1 MNNREMAEYFKN
13 IADLLEIKGE
23 GIYRV
28 LAYRRAGEALHS
40 LGRDIRDVWKAGQLE
55 EIPGVGKA
63 IAAKIDELLQTG
75 TLAFYEKLAAE
86 VPPSL
91 IEVLKVADVGPK
103 KAALFWKE
111 LGIVSVDELEA
122 AAKAGKLRSL
132 RGMGERSETRILES
146 IEIMKGRQTKRVSIG
161 VALPM
166 ARSLIAYLKEIPG
179 VKTAEIA
186 GSLRRWRET
195 VGDLDLIVAAE
206 DAVPIMEA
214 FVALPQ
220 VNRVRGSGETK
231 ASVELR
237 EGLGAQ
243 LWVHPPARFG
253 TAWQYATGS
262 QAHNVALRELALEHG
277 LSLSEH
283 GFLQQAGGEILC
295 SEEVEVYRTLGL
307 PWIPPEMREDR
318 GELKSAAEGRL
329 PQLVKLEDLVGE
341 LHAHTDWSDGSSDLP
356 GMVDAAVQ
364 LGFVYLV
371 ISDHSQSLGVAGGLS
386 VERLRQQRKLIAE
399 VQEQVGGRIRL
410 LQGAEVEILADGRL
424 DYPDEVLAELDIVTA
439 SLHSALRQPGE
450 KITQRLLKAIGNPH
464 VDMIGHPT
472 GRLIGAREP
481 ADLDIE
487 TILRAAVEHGVIL
500 EINAHPDRLDLNDV
514 HARLAVD
521 MGCLVA
527 INSDAHHPDHLA
539 FREYG
544 IGLARRAW
552 VEPESVVNTWPTERL
567 LTWLRSRS

>member
-1 MNNREMAEYFKN
+1 MKNREMAEYFKN

-23 GIYRV
+23 GVYRV

-40 LGRDIRDVWKAGQLE
+40 LGRDIRDVWMDGQLE

-75 TLAFYEKLAAE
+75 TLAFYEKLTAE
-86 VPPSL
+86 VPPGL
-91 IEVLKVADVGPK
+91 IDVLKIADVGPK

-111 LGIVSVDELEA
+111 LGIVSIDELEA

-132 RGMGERSETRILES
+132 HSMGERSEIRILDS
-146 IEIMKGRQTKRVSIG
+146 IQALKGRQTDRVSIG
-161 VALPM
+161 VAMPV
-166 ARSLIAYLKEIPG
+166 ARSLIAILKEIPG

-195 VGDLDLIVAAE
+195 VGDLDLIVGAEAAG
-206 DAVPIMEA
+206 PIMDA

-220 VNRVRGSGETK
+220 IDRVRRRGETK

-253 TAWQYATGS
+253 TALQYATGS

-283 GFLQQAGGEILC
+283 GFKQEAGGEIVC

-307 PWIPPEMREDR
+307 AWIPPEMREDR
-318 GELKSAAEGRL
+318 GELQSAVEGRL
-329 PQLVKLEDLVGE
+329 PQLVNLGDLVGE

-356 GMVDAAVQ
+356 GMVDAAMH
-364 LGFVYLV
+364 LGFAYLV
-371 ISDHSQSLGVAGGLS
+371 ISDHSQSLGVARGLS
-386 VERLRQQRKLIAE
+386 VERLRQQGKLIAE
-399 VQEQVGGRIRL
+399 VQVQMRERIRL
-410 LQGAEVEILADGRL
+410 LHGAEVEILADGRL
-424 DYPDEVLAELDIVTA
+424 DYPDEVLAELDMVVA
-439 SLHSALRQPGE
+439 SLHSSLRQPGE
-450 KITQRLLKAIGNPH
+450 KITERLLKAIENPH
-464 VDMIGHPT
+464 VDMVGHPT

-487 TILRAAVEHGVIL
+487 AILRAAAEHGVIL

-514 HARLAVD
+514 HARLAVE

-527 INSDAHHPDHLA
+527 INTDAHHPDQLSL
-539 FREYG
+539 REYG
-544 IGLARRAW
+544 VGVARRAW
-552 VEPESVVNTWPTERL
+552 IGPESIVNTWPTEQL
-567 LTWLRSRS
+567 LDWLRSRN